1 MIAPTASRGGL
12 GQVKQKLRNWRSVD
26 SGSKMRTFSADGID
40 SRLGRHVNIKK
51 LQQGLKYRGRV
62 VAVRQT
68 YYVFEAKDYFFV
80 LSFARSKARKGSGYF
95 NVVDQEAV
103 NYVHSRLGGRSGV
116 TAKSVVSVARRTKHV
131 PTSLTALNILYILV
145 ALGQAAILRAGEH
158 RQLFFS
164 VRKMRR
170 PTRS

>member
-1 MIAPTASRGGL
+1 M
-12 GQVKQKLRNWRSVD
+12 
-26 SGSKMRTFSADGID
+26 
-40 SRLGRHVNIKK
+40 NIKT
-51 LQQGLKYRGRV
+51 LQRGLKYRGRV

-68 YYVFEAKDYFFV
+68 YYVFEAKVYFFV

-95 NVVDQEAV
+95 NVVAQEAV
-103 NYVHSRLGGRSGV
+103 TYVQARLGGKSGV
-116 TAKSVVSVARRTKHV
+116 TAKAVVAVARRTKHV

-145 ALGQAAILRAGEH
+145 ALKQAAILRAGKH

-170 PTRS
+170 PTLS